1 MTHYQVTYQGYR
13 LEGEAKSPQNAVRK
27 AIRTLIQQKKITRQ
41 PQSIDGGFKD
51 VEVIKL
57 SSPSSAPTEN

>member
-57 SSPSSAPTEN
+57 SSTPTEN